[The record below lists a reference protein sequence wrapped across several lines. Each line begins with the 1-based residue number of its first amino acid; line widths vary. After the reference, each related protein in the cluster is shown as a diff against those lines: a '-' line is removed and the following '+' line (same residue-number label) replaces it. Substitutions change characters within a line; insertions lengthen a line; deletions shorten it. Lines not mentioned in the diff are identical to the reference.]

1 MEQKDKSWVT
11 SVDVAK
17 RAGVSRSAVSRTFTP
32 GASVAPET
40 RARVMEAA
48 QSLGYQVNILA
59 RSMNQGQSNLVGVV
73 ITGFTDPFRVA
84 LLGEVTRSLSEHAL
98 VPLLMNAEDPERLSE
113 LLRILLS
120 YKISGVIMTSG
131 SPPSAVATEY
141 LQRQVPV
148 AMINRARDLKGVDV
162 VNSDNRHGGELAA
175 STLLDSGA
183 KRLTFINTRASS
195 FSGIAR
201 GQAFLDHLAPAVA
214 KKRCTAGEYLAD
226 AIGYQAGQE
235 AADAL
240 LASGKLPDGVFC
252 ATDLIACG
260 FIDAARSK
268 YGINVPAQLQVIGF
282 DDIPMAAL
290 DAYQLT
296 TIRQD
301 AGELA
306 RRAVKSLVE
315 RMEKFAMPGRLK
327 EVPVTLVRRG
337 TTR

>member
-1 MEQKDKSWVT
+1 MDKKDKVHVT

-40 RARVMEAA
+40 RAKVMEAA

-84 LLGEVTRSLSEHAL
+84 LLGEITRCLSEHAL

-120 YKISGVIMTSG
+120 YQISGVIMTSG
-131 SPPSAVATEY
+131 SPPTAVATEY

-162 VNSDNRHGGELAA
+162 VNSDNKMGGELAA
-175 STLLDSGA
+175 QALLDGGA
-183 KRLTFINTRASS
+183 RKLAFVNTKASS

-201 GQAFLDHLAPAVA
+201 GKAFREHLRGAVER
-214 KKRCTAGEYLAD
+214 KQCQLGEWHTD
-226 AIGYQAGQE
+226 AIGYAAGRE
-235 AADAL
+235 AAEAML
-240 LASGKLPDGVFC
+240 GSPGRPDGIFC
-252 ATDLIACG
+252 ATDMIACG
-260 FIDAARSK
+260 VIDAARSTFK
-268 YGINVPAQLQVIGF
+268 LRIPQDLQVIGF
-282 DDIPMAAL
+282 DDVPMAAME
-290 DAYQLT
+290 AYALT

-301 AGELA
+301 TAELA
-306 RRAVKSLVE
+306 RRAVAGLVE
-315 RMEKFAMPGRLK
+315 RMKKFSMAGRLK